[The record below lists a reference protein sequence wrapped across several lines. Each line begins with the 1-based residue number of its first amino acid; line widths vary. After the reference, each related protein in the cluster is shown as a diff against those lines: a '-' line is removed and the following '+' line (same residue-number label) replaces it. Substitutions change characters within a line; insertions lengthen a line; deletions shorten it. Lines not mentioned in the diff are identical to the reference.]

1 MSNEKSTVP
10 ACIYAVHPGR
20 GQCGLQGM
28 KEQGFVP
35 ATSEYVY
42 RCSCGFQWHLTP
54 KEIVALVEN
63 SSAEV
68 QPDHRQR

>member
-1 MSNEKSTVP
+1 MSNEKSTAP
-10 ACIYAVHPGR
+10 ICIHAVHPGR

-28 KEQGFVP
+28 KKQSFVP

-42 RCSCGFQWHLTP
+42 RCSCSFQWHLTS
-54 KEIVALVEN
+54 KEIAALVEN